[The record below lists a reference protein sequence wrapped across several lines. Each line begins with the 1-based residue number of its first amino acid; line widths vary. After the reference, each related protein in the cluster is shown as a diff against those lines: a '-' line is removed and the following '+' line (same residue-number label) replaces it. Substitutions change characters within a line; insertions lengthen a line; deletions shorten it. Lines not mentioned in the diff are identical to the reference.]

1 MTVMSVVTDAEARTL
16 TLIAE
21 FPAPPQRVWQLWADP
36 RLLERWWGP
45 PTYPATVVQHDLTP
59 GGRVTYYM
67 TGPEGDQPGGWW
79 RVLAV
84 DPPHRLEFEDGFADA
99 QGNPDETMPT
109 TVAEVTIDATT
120 DGGSRM
126 TMRSRFPSTEA
137 LEQMAAMGM
146 VEGITLAV
154 GQMDVLLREQQPA

>member
-1 MTVMSVVTDAEARTL
+1 
-16 TLIAE
+16 
-21 FPAPPQRVWQLWADP
+21 
-36 RLLERWWGP
+36 
-45 PTYPATVVQHDLTP
+45 
-59 GGRVTYYM
+59 
-67 TGPEGDQPGGWW
+67 
-79 RVLAV
+79 
-84 DPPHRLEFEDGFADA
+84 
-99 QGNPDETMPT
+99 
-109 TVAEVTIDATT
+109 VTIDATT